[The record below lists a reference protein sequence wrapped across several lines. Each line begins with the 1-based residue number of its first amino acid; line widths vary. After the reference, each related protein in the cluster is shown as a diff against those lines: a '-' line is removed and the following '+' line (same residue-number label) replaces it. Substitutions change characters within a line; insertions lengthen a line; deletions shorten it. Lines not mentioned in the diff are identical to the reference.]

1 MTKKRIFMS
10 LGAVAMV
17 CAGVV
22 LFSTRSQSTATTT
35 ASELGKVT
43 QTTLSSVVESSGSV
57 TPKAENDLS
66 FGVSGT
72 VSKVNTK
79 VGDKVKKGDVL
90 AELDTT
96 DLELAVAQAQQ
107 AYLSQQATYSETVNP
122 DPDEVATAELAVSN
136 ATAAYKL
143 ARQKYTVNSTDAVLL
158 SCNNLDNFK
167 KTYADAQTAY
177 DAYVSNWRVQVNGS
191 AELSPQKSQLDRAKA
206 AYEQGVISCNL
217 AKNGVNDTGVK
228 SAYASLVQARA
239 NLEDLK
245 NPSERTVLAAKVQL
259 DQAKVD
265 LEDAQQASEDAKIVA
280 PFDGLVTA
288 VDPIAGGPGS
298 GNTII
303 SLADISQYHVDVLID
318 ETEIAQLKVGQ
329 KVENTF
335 DALTGETVTGVVARI
350 DPAGTVSNGVVNYL
364 VRINLDPTEAT
375 LRTNMTADAR
385 IVLDTHT
392 DVLAAPGGALRQD
405 ATGYYVNV
413 VGTDGT
419 AQRVDVTPGYT
430 DGDLTEVAGN
440 LQVGQQ
446 VYISEPTT
454 TNTQQQGR
462 GLNLFGMRIGG

>member
-1 MTKKRIFMS
+1 M
-10 LGAVAMV
+10 
-17 CAGVV
+17 
-22 LFSTRSQSTATTT
+22 
-35 ASELGKVT
+35 
-43 QTTLSSVVESSGSV
+43 
-57 TPKAENDLS
+57 
-66 FGVSGT
+66 
-72 VSKVNTK
+72 
-79 VGDKVKKGDVL
+79 
-90 AELDTT
+90 
-96 DLELAVAQAQQ
+96 QA
-107 AYLSQQATYSETVNP
+107 
-122 DPDEVATAELAVSN
+122 
-136 ATAAYKL
+136 K
-143 ARQKYTVNSTDAVLL
+143 
-158 SCNNLDNFK
+158 
-167 KTYADAQTAY
+167 
-177 DAYVSNWRVQVNGS
+177 
-191 AELSPQKSQLDRAKA
+191 
-206 AYEQGVISCNL
+206 
-217 AKNGVNDTGVK
+217 
-228 SAYASLVQARA
+228 A

-245 NPSERTVLAAKVQL
+245 NPSERTVLAARVQL

-265 LEDAQQASEDAKIVA
+265 LEDAQQAIEDAKIVA

-392 DVLAAPGGALRQD
+392 DVLAVPGGALRQD

-440 LQVGQQ
+440 LQAGQQ

-454 TNTQQQGR
+454 PNTQQQQGR
-462 GLNLFGMRIGG
+462 GLNLFGLRIGG